1 MSSTRR
7 LVGALLAVAI
17 AVPASSHA
25 GATVYAVSRGSSYSS
40 GQELVVSS
48 LTLPRGTELVFLNLH
63 VWGHNITSD
72 AWAQEE
78 NRLFI
83 SDFVAFNEQAVV
95 RGVESLDVGT
105 YGFFCRNH
113 IGMRGSITI
122 V

>member
-1 MSSTRR
+1 MWSRR
-7 LVGALLAVAI
+7 ILGAILSLTVL
-17 AVPASSHA
+17 VPAPSSA
-25 GATVYAVSRGSSYSS
+25 GAPMYAVSRGLSYQN
-40 GQELVVSS
+40 GQELIVAS
-48 LTLPRGTELVFLNLH
+48 LALPKGTTLIFLNLH

-72 AWAQEE
+72 AWAPEE
-78 NRLFI
+78 NRLFM

-95 RGVESLDVGT
+95 RGVESLDRGT